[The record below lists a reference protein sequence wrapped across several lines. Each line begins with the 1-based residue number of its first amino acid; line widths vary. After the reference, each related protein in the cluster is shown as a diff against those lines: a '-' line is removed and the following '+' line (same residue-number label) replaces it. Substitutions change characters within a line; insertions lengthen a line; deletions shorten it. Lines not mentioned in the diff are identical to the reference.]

1 MEKKA
6 WTEPKPMC
14 EKLQYLIGVPS
25 QYIDNFDIHNKGIM
39 AETRKLCSLRS
50 LIIANFPDI
59 NEQFRNYV
67 QLADIS
73 MTARLVADLAK
84 YDIEIV
90 NAGSLSR
97 NVMELNELIDA
108 RIEKIALGFK
118 GVPQEWIQELFHMPN
133 GDKVDGVRA
142 AVRKYRQYKNFYPY
156 QKYIN
161 WSFAE
166 TPEDKRSKNIFG
178 NDRELHELLAE
189 MHRDKTVQ
197 LMDFIG
203 TAKDVVVVV
212 DCENSDAQRLYD
224 SLAFMKRF
232 LRKIILVD
240 DTHTN
245 LMWDELVREYR
256 NEGVRVEH
264 DELPRLK
271 EQKSLVDLRM
281 VAKTCEEYYKNHVE
295 HFILVTSD
303 SDIWA
308 LISSLPDADIMVL
321 AERCKSGDLL
331 LEALTQNHIPF
342 VFMEDITE
350 ESTLLMDRIM
360 RREIEKQMSRSY
372 IDVRRIVTAAAQKLN
387 LYLDQEILDLYI
399 SEALGEIILDEDIG
413 TGRLVVKPEWTPQ

>member
-1 MEKKA
+1 MAKKE

-25 QYIDNFDIHNKGIM
+25 QYIDNFVALNKGIM

-50 LIIANFPDI
+50 LIIANFTDI
-59 NEQFRNYV
+59 NEQFRNRV
-67 QLADIS
+67 QLRDIS
-73 MTARLVADLAK
+73 MTSRLVSDLTK
-84 YDIEIV
+84 YNINIE
-90 NAGSLSR
+90 NSGSLSR
-97 NVMELNELIDA
+97 NVIELNKWIDE
-108 RIEKIALGFK
+108 RMEKIALGFK

-133 GDKVDGVRA
+133 GDEVDGVRA

-166 TPEDKRSKNIFG
+166 TPEEQRSKNIFG
-178 NDRELHELLAE
+178 NDKELHEILADF
-189 MHRDKTVQ
+189 HRPKFTR

-256 NEGVRVEH
+256 EEGIPIEH

-303 SDIWA
+303 SDVWA
-308 LISSLPDADIMVL
+308 LITSLPDADIMVL
-321 AERCKSGDLL
+321 AERCKSGDLFI
-331 LEALTQNHIPF
+331 EALTQNQIPF

-360 RREIEKQMSRSY
+360 RKEIEEQMARSY

-387 LYLDQEILDLYI
+387 LYLDKETIDLYV
-399 SEALGEIILDEDIG
+399 SEALGEIVPVEDIG
-413 TGRLVVKPEWTPQ
+413 KGRIIVVSE

>member
-1 MEKKA
+1 MAKKE

-25 QYIDNFDIHNKGIM
+25 QYIDNFDTLNMGVM

-50 LIIANFPDI
+50 MIIANFTDI
-59 NEQFRNYV
+59 NEQFRNRV
-67 QLADIS
+67 ELAEIEP
-73 MTARLVADLAK
+73 TARFVSDLAK
-84 YDIEIV
+84 FDIQIR
-90 NAGSLSR
+90 NLGSLSR
-97 NVMELNELIDA
+97 NIIELNGLIDE
-108 RIEKIALGFK
+108 RMEKIALGFK
-118 GVPQEWIQELFHMPN
+118 GIPREWIQELFHMPN
-133 GDKVDGVRA
+133 GNDIEGIRA

-161 WSFAE
+161 WPFAE
-166 TPEDKRSKNIFG
+166 TSQKKRSKNIFG
-178 NDRELHELLAE
+178 NDQNLHEMLAE
-189 MHRDKTVQ
+189 IHRDKTVQ
-197 LMDFIG
+197 LIDFIG

-256 NEGVRVEH
+256 EAGIPIEH

-281 VAKTCEEYYKNHVE
+281 VAKTCEEHYKNHVE

-360 RREIEKQMSRSY
+360 RKEIEKQMSRSY
-372 IDVRRIVTAAAQKLN
+372 IDVRRIVTTAAEKLN
-387 LYLDQEILDLYI
+387 LYLDKETIDLYV
-399 SEALGEIILDEDIG
+399 SEALGEIVPVEDIG
-413 TGRLVVKPEWTPQ
+413 KGRTIVVSE

>member
-1 MEKKA
+1 MTKKE

-25 QYIDNFDIHNKGIM
+25 QYIDNFDALNKGELREI
-39 AETRKLCSLRS
+39 RKLCSLRS
-50 LIIANFPDI
+50 LIIDKFTEI

-73 MTARLVADLAK
+73 ITSRLVNDLA
-84 YDIEIV
+84 EMGIV
-90 NAGSLSR
+90 IQNAHSLSR
-97 NVMELNELIDA
+97 NIIELNELIDA
-108 RIEKIALGFK
+108 RIVKVALGFK
-118 GVPQEWIQELFHMPN
+118 GIPREWICEMFHMPN
-133 GDKVDGVRA
+133 GDEIDGVRT

-161 WSFAE
+161 WPFAE
-166 TPEDKRSKNIFG
+166 TPEEKRSKNIFG
-178 NDRELHELLAE
+178 NDQDLHEMLAE
-189 MHRDKTVQ
+189 IHSNKRTQ

-203 TAKDVVVVV
+203 TAKDVVAVV

-360 RREIEKQMSRSY
+360 RREIENQMSRSY
-372 IDVRRIVTAAAQKLN
+372 IDVRRIVTTAAQKLN
-387 LYLDQEILDLYI
+387 LYLDKETIDLYT
-399 SEALGEIILDEDIG
+399 SETLGEVVPVEDIG
-413 TGRLVVKPEWTPQ
+413 KGRIIVVSE

>member
-1 MEKKA
+1 MAKKE
-6 WTEPKPMC
+6 WTEPKQLC

-25 QYIDNFDIHNKGIM
+25 QYLDNFDTLNKASIM
-39 AETRKLCSLRS
+39 VETRKLCALRS
-50 LIIANFPDI
+50 LIIAKFTEI
-59 NEQFRNYV
+59 NEQFRNGV

-90 NAGSLSR
+90 NSGSLSR
-97 NVMELNELIDA
+97 NVMELNEWIDE
-108 RIEKIALGFK
+108 RMEKIALGFK
-118 GVPQEWIQELFHMPN
+118 GIPQEWIQELFHMPN
-133 GDKVDGVRA
+133 GDEVDGVRA

-166 TPEDKRSKNIFG
+166 TPEEQRSKNIFG
-178 NDRELHELLAE
+178 NDKELHEMLADF
-189 MHRDKTVQ
+189 HRPKFTR

-203 TAKDVVVVV
+203 TNKDVVVVV
-212 DCENSDAQRLYD
+212 DCENSEAQRLYD

-256 NEGVRVEH
+256 EEGIPIEH

-303 SDIWA
+303 SDVWA
-308 LISSLPDADIMVL
+308 LITSLPDADIMVL
-321 AERCKSGDLL
+321 AERCKSGDLFI
-331 LEALTQNHIPF
+331 EALTQNQIPL

-360 RREIEKQMSRSY
+360 RKEIEMQMSRSY
-372 IDVRRIVTAAAQKLN
+372 IDVRRIVTTAAQKLN
-387 LYLDQEILDLYI
+387 LYLDKETIDLYV
-399 SEALGEIILDEDIG
+399 SEALGEIVPVEDVG
-413 TGRLVVKPEWTPQ
+413 KGRIIVVSE

>member
-1 MEKKA
+1 MAKKE

-25 QYIDNFDIHNKGIM
+25 QYIDNFDALNKGELREI
-39 AETRKLCSLRS
+39 RKLCSLRS
-50 LIIANFPDI
+50 LIIDKFTEI

-73 MTARLVADLAK
+73 ITSRLVNDLA
-84 YDIEIV
+84 EMGIV
-90 NAGSLSR
+90 IQNAHSLSR
-97 NVMELNELIDA
+97 NIIELNELIDA
-108 RIEKIALGFK
+108 RIVKVALGFK
-118 GVPQEWIQELFHMPN
+118 GIPREWICEMFHMPN
-133 GDKVDGVRA
+133 GDEIDGVRT

-161 WSFAE
+161 WPFAE
-166 TPEDKRSKNIFG
+166 TPEEKRSKNIFG
-178 NDRELHELLAE
+178 NDQDLHEMLAE
-189 MHRDKTVQ
+189 IHSNKRTQ

-203 TAKDVVVVV
+203 TAKDVVAVV

-360 RREIEKQMSRSY
+360 RREIENQMSRSY
-372 IDVRRIVTAAAQKLN
+372 IDVRRIVTTAAQKLN
-387 LYLDQEILDLYI
+387 LYLDKETIDLYV
-399 SEALGEIILDEDIG
+399 SEALGEIVPVEDIG
-413 TGRLVVKPEWTPQ
+413 KGRIIVVSE

>member
-1 MEKKA
+1 MGKIPLCK
-6 WTEPKPMC
+6 
-14 EKLQYLIGVPS
+14 KLQYLIGVPAK
-25 QYIDNFDIHNKGIM
+25 YIDDYGTLNEGVWR
-39 AETRKLCSLRS
+39 EVRKLCSLRS
-50 LIIANFPDI
+50 MIIANFTEI
-59 NEQFRNYV
+59 NEQFRQGV
-67 QLADIS
+67 ELRDIE
-73 MTARLVADLAK
+73 MTGWIVNDLALLG
-84 YDIEIV
+84 ITIN
-90 NAGSLSR
+90 NAHSLSR
-97 NVMELNELIDA
+97 NVIELNELIDD
-108 RIEKIALGFK
+108 RMKDVALEFDYL
-118 GVPQEWIQELFHMPN
+118 PEEWIQELFHMPN
-133 GDKVDGVRA
+133 GDDVDGVRA

-166 TPEDKRSKNIFG
+166 TPEAQRSKNIFG
-178 NDRELHELLAE
+178 NDKELHEMLANF
-189 MHRDKTVQ
+189 HQPKFTR

-203 TAKDVVVVV
+203 TNKDVVVVV

-224 SLAFMKRF
+224 SLAFMKCF
-232 LRKIILVD
+232 LCKIILVD

-256 NEGVRVEH
+256 EAGIPIEH

-331 LEALTQNHIPF
+331 IEALTQNHIPL

-360 RREIEKQMSRSY
+360 RKELKMQMARSC
-372 IDVRRIVTAAAQKLN
+372 IDVRRIVTTAAEKLN
-387 LYLDQEILDLYI
+387 LYLDKETIDMYV
-399 SEALGEIILDEDIG
+399 SETLGEIVPIADIG
-413 TGRLVVKPEWTPQ
+413 KERIIVMPE

>member
-1 MEKKA
+1 MAKKE

-25 QYIDNFDIHNKGIM
+25 QYIDNFDALNKGELREI
-39 AETRKLCSLRS
+39 RKLCSLRS
-50 LIIANFPDI
+50 LIIDKFTEI

-73 MTARLVADLAK
+73 ITSRLVNDLA
-84 YDIEIV
+84 EMGIV
-90 NAGSLSR
+90 IQNAHSLSR
-97 NVMELNELIDA
+97 NIIELNELIDA
-108 RIEKIALGFK
+108 RIVKVALGFK
-118 GVPQEWIQELFHMPN
+118 GIPREWICEMFHMPN
-133 GDKVDGVRA
+133 GDEIDGVRT

-161 WSFAE
+161 WPFAE
-166 TPEDKRSKNIFG
+166 TPEEKRSKNIFG
-178 NDRELHELLAE
+178 NDQDLHEMLAE
-189 MHRDKTVQ
+189 IHSNKRTQ

-203 TAKDVVVVV
+203 TAKDVVAVV

-360 RREIEKQMSRSY
+360 RREIENQMSRSY
-372 IDVRRIVTAAAQKLN
+372 IDVRRIVTTAAQKLN
-387 LYLDQEILDLYI
+387 LYLDKETIDLYT
-399 SEALGEIILDEDIG
+399 SETLGEVVPVEDIG
-413 TGRLVVKPEWTPQ
+413 KGRIIVVSE

>member
-1 MEKKA
+1 MAKKE

-25 QYIDNFDIHNKGIM
+25 QYIDNFDALNKGELREI
-39 AETRKLCSLRS
+39 RKLCSLRS
-50 LIIANFPDI
+50 LIIDKFTEI

-73 MTARLVADLAK
+73 ITSRLVNDLA
-84 YDIEIV
+84 EMGIV
-90 NAGSLSR
+90 IQNAHSLSR
-97 NVMELNELIDA
+97 NIIELNELIDA
-108 RIEKIALGFK
+108 RIVKVALGFK
-118 GVPQEWIQELFHMPN
+118 GIPREWIGEMFHMPN
-133 GDKVDGVRA
+133 GDEIDGVRT

-161 WSFAE
+161 WPFAE
-166 TPEDKRSKNIFG
+166 TPEEKRSKNIFG
-178 NDRELHELLAE
+178 NDQDLHEMLAE
-189 MHRDKTVQ
+189 IHSNKRTQ

-203 TAKDVVVVV
+203 TAKDVVAVV

-256 NEGVRVEH
+256 NEGVLVEH

-360 RREIEKQMSRSY
+360 RREIENQMSRSY
-372 IDVRRIVTAAAQKLN
+372 IDVRRIVTTAAQKLN
-387 LYLDQEILDLYI
+387 LYLDKETIDLYT
-399 SEALGEIILDEDIG
+399 SETLGEVVPVEDIG
-413 TGRLVVKPEWTPQ
+413 KGRIIVVSE

>member
-1 MEKKA
+1 M
-6 WTEPKPMC
+6 
-14 EKLQYLIGVPS
+14 
-25 QYIDNFDIHNKGIM
+25 
-39 AETRKLCSLRS
+39 
-50 LIIANFPDI
+50 
-59 NEQFRNYV
+59 
-67 QLADIS
+67 
-73 MTARLVADLAK
+73 
-84 YDIEIV
+84 
-90 NAGSLSR
+90 
-97 NVMELNELIDA
+97 
-108 RIEKIALGFK
+108 
-118 GVPQEWIQELFHMPN
+118 
-133 GDKVDGVRA
+133 
-142 AVRKYRQYKNFYPY
+142 YRQFKNFYPY

-161 WSFAE
+161 WPFAE
-166 TPEDKRSKNIFG
+166 TPEEKRSKNILG

-189 MHRDKTVQ
+189 IHRNKTV
-197 LMDFIG
+197 LLTDFIG

-256 NEGVRVEH
+256 NEGIRVEH

-303 SDIWA
+303 SDVWA
-308 LISSLPDADIMVL
+308 LITSLPDADIMVL
-321 AERCKSGDLL
+321 AERCKSGDVFI
-331 LEALTQNHIPF
+331 EALTQHSIKY

-360 RREIEKQMSRSY
+360 RKEIEKQMSRSY
-372 IDVRRIVTAAAQKLN
+372 IDVRRIVITAAQKLN
-387 LYLDQEILDLYI
+387 LFLDGDDIDQYV
-399 SEALGEIILDEDIG
+399 SEVLGEVVPVEDIG
-413 TGRLVVKPEWTPQ
+413 KGRIIVMPER

>member
-25 QYIDNFDIHNKGIM
+25 QYIDNFDTHNKGIM

-256 NEGVRVEH
+256 NKGIRVEH

-331 LEALTQNHIPF
+331 LEALIQNHTPF

-360 RREIEKQMSRSY
+360 RKEIEKQMSRSY
-372 IDVRRIVTAAAQKLN
+372 IDVRRIVTTAAQRLN
-387 LYLDQEILDLYI
+387 LYLDKETIDLYT
-399 SEALGEIILDEDIG
+399 SETLGEIIPVEDIG
-413 TGRLVVKPEWTPQ
+413 TGRIIVMPE

>member
-1 MEKKA
+1 MAKKE

-25 QYIDNFDIHNKGIM
+25 QYIDNFDALNKGELREI
-39 AETRKLCSLRS
+39 RKLCSLRS
-50 LIIANFPDI
+50 LIIDKFTEI

-73 MTARLVADLAK
+73 ITSRLVNDLA
-84 YDIEIV
+84 EMGIV
-90 NAGSLSR
+90 IQNAHSLSR
-97 NVMELNELIDA
+97 NIIELNELIDA
-108 RIEKIALGFK
+108 RIVKVALGFK
-118 GVPQEWIQELFHMPN
+118 GIPREWICEMFHMPN
-133 GDKVDGVRA
+133 GDEIDGVRT

-161 WSFAE
+161 WPFAE
-166 TPEDKRSKNIFG
+166 TPEEKRSKNIFG
-178 NDRELHELLAE
+178 NDQDLHEMLAE
-189 MHRDKTVQ
+189 IHSNKRTQ

-308 LISSLPDADIMVL
+308 LISSLPDADIMIL

-372 IDVRRIVTAAAQKLN
+372 IDVRRIVTTAAQKLN
-387 LYLDQEILDLYI
+387 LYLDKETIDLYT
-399 SEALGEIILDEDIG
+399 SETLGEIVPVEDVG
-413 TGRLVVKPEWTPQ
+413 TGKIVVMSE